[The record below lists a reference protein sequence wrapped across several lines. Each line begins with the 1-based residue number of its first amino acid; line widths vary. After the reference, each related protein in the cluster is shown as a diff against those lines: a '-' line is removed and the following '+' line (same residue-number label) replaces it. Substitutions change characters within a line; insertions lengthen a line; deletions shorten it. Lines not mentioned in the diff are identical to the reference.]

1 MENRPQPPGWAKWL
15 LERYCPLDQQEEVE
29 GDLAELYAYWV
40 EKSGTRVAN
49 RRYVYTVIR
58 LLGSLTSKEKK
69 TYHPPSFTIAM
80 LHNHLTIARRTLTRN
95 KLYTVL
101 NVAGLTFGLTCF
113 LLIGLFLFDELTFD
127 QHHSNAARIYRVI
140 EHKNIKGE
148 QTTIAAASYKL
159 AEESKKNIPEVENT
173 THLSRIGRANLINP
187 ENPVNFQETITNADE
202 HFLQIF
208 DFPLILGDKNTAL
221 SEPNSIVINEDLAMR
236 LFGDTQVLGK
246 MLQFTHL
253 QSPLKVTGVL
263 KNLPPNSSFNFNSL
277 VSGASYDSD
286 YFYSGDWLSTDF
298 SVYVLLKPNV
308 NPEAISDKLTDLTLA
323 NSKPEVGTSIF
334 FSLQALKDIHL
345 HSENIVD
352 GARNSNVEAMAQGS
366 TFYIKIFS
374 FLALFVLFIAGINYM
389 NLSTARASKR
399 AKEIGVRKTI
409 GAIRWNLVYQFLVEA
424 LLVTSISFLLAV
436 VLVNLLL
443 PFFNQFVNK
452 QLSLGLGTDYRIWLI
467 AISAM
472 VFIGVLSGCYPA
484 LVLSNFKPV
493 LLLKGMKI
501 KQSGS
506 LSLRKGLVV
515 FQFAISTVMIIGTI
529 VLYRQVHFMNTTDLG
544 FTKDLLVVIDVNTS
558 EARKS
563 FETIKANML
572 NIASV
577 KNVSVTSRVPGE
589 WKSISKVKINTQ
601 GDHENLTIAYLI
613 GADKDFL
620 KTFEVE
626 LVKGRNFTNP
636 SDSASVLLN
645 ETAAQRLNITEPSGQ
660 LVEIPLMSRGGSFG
674 PINAGNVPFKARVI
688 GIVKDFHFQSLRDK
702 IEPLVLAYNQNPVH
716 PIDYYTARIDAHSIP
731 QTLEKLKEVMLQADQ
746 DDPFEYHFLDQQLAL
761 FYIED
766 ARRQTLLIWM
776 ALATIFI
783 ACLGLFGL
791 ATYTAEQRTKEIG
804 VRKVMGAGV
813 IGLAC
818 LLSKD
823 FLKLVLIA
831 NGIAFPFAWW
841 ATNKWLQEYAYH
853 IEIEWWIF
861 ALAGVLA
868 ITLALV
874 TVSYQA
880 VKAALM
886 NPIKTLRS
894 E

>member
-1 MENRPQPPGWAKWL
+1 
-15 LERYCPLDQQEEVE
+15 
-29 GDLAELYAYWV
+29 
-40 EKSGTRVAN
+40 
-49 RRYVYTVIR
+49 
-58 LLGSLTSKEKK
+58 
-69 TYHPPSFTIAM
+69 
-80 LHNHLTIARRTLTRN
+80 
-95 KLYTVL
+95 
-101 NVAGLTFGLTCF
+101 
-113 LLIGLFLFDELTFD
+113 
-127 QHHSNAARIYRVI
+127 
-140 EHKNIKGE
+140 
-148 QTTIAAASYKL
+148 
-159 AEESKKNIPEVENT
+159 
-173 THLSRIGRANLINP
+173 
-187 ENPVNFQETITNADE
+187 
-202 HFLQIF
+202 
-208 DFPLILGDKNTAL
+208 
-221 SEPNSIVINEDLAMR
+221 
-236 LFGDTQVLGK
+236 
-246 MLQFTHL
+246 
-253 QSPLKVTGVL
+253 
-263 KNLPPNSSFNFNSL
+263 
-277 VSGASYDSD
+277 
-286 YFYSGDWLSTDF
+286 
-298 SVYVLLKPNV
+298 
-308 NPEAISDKLTDLTLA
+308 
-323 NSKPEVGTSIF
+323 
-334 FSLQALKDIHL
+334 
-345 HSENIVD
+345 
-352 GARNSNVEAMAQGS
+352 
-366 TFYIKIFS
+366 
-374 FLALFVLFIAGINYM
+374 
-389 NLSTARASKR
+389 
-399 AKEIGVRKTI
+399 
-409 GAIRWNLVYQFLVEA
+409 
-424 LLVTSISFLLAV
+424 
-436 VLVNLLL
+436 L

-572 NIASV
+572 NITSV